1 MSDDQDT
8 LPHIPDAV
16 TSFFSRPS
24 VRTEWIPFGQGV
36 PFGLEQISHPE
47 IGIGGAY
54 GSWGESYDNDALK
67 ELAARHFGSALSP
80 EEILDLSPIGF
91 VSRHHI
97 AELTPEEH
105 LEVEVAVGARS
116 LREAAEASGWD
127 PADVEGVIIGI
138 SGPVADDYTERIAQ
152 AAGIPEYALKV
163 SVHKACDS
171 AVSGLHMALNP
182 DLPVNREGSRNIARE
197 LTGKKVLV
205 GGVEGLS
212 RFVNYSHDKM
222 AFQIFGNGTA
232 VIGVIPGETMNF
244 LVGKEYEVYDEEGVL
259 AVKMYY
265 PHSRQRKAGE
275 SMVEVTQAG
284 QNHFRV
290 AGFMH
295 EPEDGTPVIMAGPMG
310 MVKLFVRTGVQVVR
324 EVYLAYQE
332 KMSELGITGKNIAA
346 TAVHHANLKINRL
359 KEKTLHKEGIQISM
373 PWVLSDFGNVSAA
386 STLIA
391 FLRQLPSLNS
401 GDHILFDGFG
411 AGTYYD
417 ALAVALG
424 RKGKEELSAA

>member
-1 MSDDQDT
+1 MINDQENQSR
-8 LPHIPDAV
+8 IPEAV
-16 TSFFSRPS
+16 TSFFSRPR
-24 VRTEWIPFGQGV
+24 VRTEEIPLGRGV
-36 PFGLEQISHPE
+36 PFGLEQIFHPE

-54 GSWGESYDNDALK
+54 GTWGKSYDNEALK
-67 ELAARHFGSALSP
+67 KLAARHFGGALSP
-80 EEILDLSPIGF
+80 EEEIDLLPIGF

-97 AELTPEEH
+97 GDMTPEEH
-105 LEVEVAVGARS
+105 VEVEVEVGART
-116 LREAAEASGWD
+116 LREAAQASGWD
-127 PADVEGVIIGI
+127 PKDVEGVIIGV

-152 AAGIPEYALKV
+152 AAGIPEHALKV

-182 DLPVNREGSRNIARE
+182 DLPINRESGRNIAQE
-197 LTGKKVLV
+197 LMGKKVLV
-205 GGVEGLS
+205 GGIEGLS
-212 RFVNYSHDKM
+212 RFVNWSHDKM

-244 LVGKEYEVYDEEGVL
+244 LVGKEHEVFDEEGVL
-259 AVKMYY
+259 AVKMFY
-265 PHSRQRKAGE
+265 PHSGKREVGH
-275 SMVEVTQAG
+275 SMVEVSQPGA
-284 QNHFRV
+284 NHFRI

-324 EVYLAYQE
+324 EVYTAYQG
-332 KMSELGITGKNIAA
+332 KMSELGISGKNIAV
-346 TAVHHANLKINRL
+346 TVVHHANLKINRL
-359 KEKTLHKEGIQISM
+359 KEKTLHKEGIPLSM

-386 STLIA
+386 STMIA
-391 FLRQLPSLNS
+391 FLRQLPSMKP

-417 ALAVALG
+417 AMAVALG
-424 RKGKEELSAA
+424 RQSKTELGVA